1 MRGEKMN
8 ELILRKMGFGKVVD
22 LVKSG
27 KCPNC
32 ETTIRTS
39 EFSNVE
45 SMREYKI
52 SGLCQK
58 CQEKFFGE

>member
-1 MRGEKMN
+1 MN
-8 ELILRKMGFGKVVD
+8 EQIMRKMGFGKEVD

-27 KCPNC
+27 KCPKC

-39 EFSNVE
+39 EFSNVG
-45 SMREYKI
+45 SYREYKI

>member
-1 MRGEKMN
+1 MN
-8 ELILRKMGFGKVVD
+8 FEIMTKMGFGKEVD

-27 KCPNC
+27 KCPKC
-32 ETTIRTS
+32 ETMIRTS
-39 EFSNVE
+39 EFSNVG
-45 SMREYKI
+45 SYREYKI